1 VTDAQNV
8 EKFLA
13 EPTAHAVPK
22 RRKRKSQNN
31 IFLENLSEQIEDIIL
46 QHDNRGMRQLRPALT
61 PGYCYRAARMI
72 LDNKGTV
79 LIGTGFPVSGS
90 FESDGPIGAIAL
102 YRVLA
107 RLNCEPVFAC
117 APPISKILAQRF
129 TTHELPLVDWEESKP
144 VVMQA
149 LKELDPSLIISIERP
164 GITADGCYYNMRK
177 IDITDFTAKFDLF
190 FQESKCPS
198 IAFGDGGNEI
208 GMGNVQKALDA
219 MDIIPAI
226 TTCDELVIASV
237 SNWGVYGV
245 IAALCR
251 LMEQDL
257 FEDFDPATVADY
269 LVANGCVD
277 GVTTRKEPSED
288 GFPISVG
295 MSIIQQLRDLVFAQK
310 SAGPA

>member
-1 VTDAQNV
+1 M
-8 EKFLA
+8 E
-13 EPTAHAVPK
+13 
-22 RRKRKSQNN
+22 S
-31 IFLENLSEQIEDIIL
+31 LSTQIEDIIL

-72 LDNKGTV
+72 LDNKGVV

-102 YRVLA
+102 YRVLV

-117 APPISKILAQRF
+117 APPISRILAQSF

-144 VVMQA
+144 AVMQA
-149 LKELDPSLIISIERP
+149 LKDLDPSLIISIERP
-164 GITADGCYYNMRK
+164 GVTADGRYYNMRK

-257 FEDFDPATVADY
+257 FEDFDPETIADY

-277 GVTTRKEPSED
+277 GVTNRKEPSED

-310 SAGPA
+310 SAGSA

>member
-1 VTDAQNV
+1 M
-8 EKFLA
+8 EFLS
-13 EPTAHAVPK
+13 TK
-22 RRKRKSQNN
+22 
-31 IFLENLSEQIEDIIL
+31 IEDIIL
-46 QHDNRGMRQLRPALT
+46 QHDQRGMSRLRSALT
-61 PGYCYRAARMI
+61 PGYCQRAARMI
-72 LDNKGTV
+72 LDNKGVV

-102 YRVLA
+102 FRVLA
-107 RLNCEPVFAC
+107 RLNCDPVFAC

-129 TTHELPLVDWEESKP
+129 MTHELPLVDWEESKP

-149 LKELDPSLIISIERP
+149 LKDLDPSLIISIERP
-164 GITADGCYYNMRK
+164 GIAADGRYYNMRK

-257 FEDFDPATVADY
+257 FEDFDPETVADY
-269 LVANGCVD
+269 LFANGCVD

-295 MSIIQQLRDLVFAQK
+295 MSIIQQLRDLVFA
-310 SAGPA
+310 PNLE

>member
-1 VTDAQNV
+1 M
-8 EKFLA
+8 EFLS
-13 EPTAHAVPK
+13 T
-22 RRKRKSQNN
+22 
-31 IFLENLSEQIEDIIL
+31 QIEDIIL
-46 QHDNRGMRQLRPALT
+46 QHDQRGMHQVRPVLS

-102 YRVLA
+102 YQVLA
-107 RLNCEPVFAC
+107 KLNCEPVFVC
-117 APPISKILAQRF
+117 APPISKILTKRF
-129 TTHELPLVDWEESKP
+129 MTYELPLVDWEESKP
-144 VVMQA
+144 VVIQA
-149 LKELDPSLIISIERP
+149 LEDLDPSLVISIERP
-164 GITADGCYYNMRK
+164 GVTADGRYYNMHK
-177 IDITDFTAKFDLF
+177 KDITELTAKFDLF
-190 FQESKCPS
+190 LQDSKCPS

-208 GMGNVQKALDA
+208 GMGNVRDMPASL
-219 MDIIPAI
+219 DIIPAI

-251 LMEQDL
+251 LLNQDL
-257 FEDFDPATVADY
+257 FENFDPETVAKY

-277 GVTTRKEPSED
+277 GVTNRMESSED

-295 MSIIQQLRDLVFAQK
+295 ISIIKQLRDLVFPRK
-310 SAGPA
+310 SAGSEK